1 MCQVFIL
8 FLVKQ
13 YFKFI
18 ITFKLLIYKIYL
30 VPAVFFLNWEPR
42 STLVPTV
49 NCIFWNYWSKSK
61 LECQSIS
68 QMKLNQTHNLGLLLI
83 LSVCKHSL

>member
-30 VPAVFFLNWEPR
+30 VPAVSLFL
-42 STLVPTV
+42 
-49 NCIFWNYWSKSK
+49 K
-61 LECQSIS
+61 LRTTQYIS
-68 QMKLNQTHNLGLLLI
+68 
-83 LSVCKHSL
+83 SYC